1 MVDRVAVVAIAI
13 GAVTD
18 AEPIV
23 RVFKVRPT
31 ARVPSR
37 ASDGA
42 AGLDLHADLTGSIVI
57 ARGAIVVVP
66 TGIALALPAG
76 HEGQVRPRSGL
87 AAKHGITVLNAPGTI
102 DEDFRGEVQVILV
115 NHGARE
121 YHLSAGDRIAQL
133 VIAKIEKPRIVEV
146 TTLDVTTRGEGGLGS
161 TGR

>member
-1 MVDRVAVVAIAI
+1 MVGRVVVVTAI

-23 RVFKVRPT
+23 RVLKVRPT

-57 ARGAIVVVP
+57 ARGQIVVVP

-102 DEDFRGEVQVILV
+102 DEDFRGEVLVILV

-121 YHLSAGDRIAQL
+121 YHLSAGDRVAQL

-146 TTLDVTTRGEGGLGS
+146 TTLEGTTRGEGGLGS